1 MAVTH
6 DELMDLFAEEALVD
20 RSKLTRDA
28 SLAELGIASLDLISV
43 IFAIE
48 ERFGLALED
57 DELPADTNLGG
68 VIDYILARL
77 NQTSVEV
84 QESV

>member
-57 DELPADTNLGG
+57 DAIPADTNLGG